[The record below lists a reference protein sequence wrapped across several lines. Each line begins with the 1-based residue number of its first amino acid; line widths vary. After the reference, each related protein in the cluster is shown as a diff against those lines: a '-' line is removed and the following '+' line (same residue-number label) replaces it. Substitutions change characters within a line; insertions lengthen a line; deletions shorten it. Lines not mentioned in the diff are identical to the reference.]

1 MLCIEQFSPQV
12 EVASSKIKDY
22 YPEEMEVQK
31 IIDADKSGKT
41 EIDEKTKAAVTALRA
56 AGLNKEADDI
66 ENKACPYPN
75 KDRTF
80 HYLPYKTDS
89 FFVQKF
95 LDEVLKE
102 ECVSKFNLEVY
113 YNGDRTLTDFRIHC
127 YKKTEKDWSNVG
139 EYTPDFIILQRKSE
153 DEVGK
158 VLIVETKGSL
168 YANDPNFIARREFV
182 EQYFIKMNNEKT
194 GAGILSYIKKKNKE
208 EEGERSKK
216 TIMRLNAFFG
226 GGV

>member
-1 MLCIEQFSPQV
+1 
-12 EVASSKIKDY
+12 
-22 YPEEMEVQK
+22 MEVQK
-31 IIDADKSGKT
+31 IIDADKSGKI

-75 KDRTF
+75 KDRSF

-89 FFVQKF
+89 FFEQKF

-102 ECVSKFNLEVY
+102 ECVSKYNLEVY

-153 DEVGK
+153 NEVGK

-182 EQYFIKMNNEKT
+182 EQYFIKLNNEKT
-194 GAGILSYIKKKNKE
+194 GAEKFSYLYLQDNESDE
-208 EEGERSKK
+208 ERIKK
-216 TIMRLNAFFG
+216 TIGHVNGFFG
-226 GGV
+226 EGK